1 MRAWLER
8 SFRNRI
14 FLTVLLVAL
23 VPLLLCDVLMTQ
35 VMIFRSEH
43 TLRTDAQEEMALLTT
58 QLDALLHRLRRR
70 HARPGRQHRDAQRPC
85 AAAAVTRARSIS
97 FLNRSTVALREYA
110 DFEVYGEDG
119 DCLYTTANVW
129 PAAQSTGWGILSAAR
144 AADGVVLRAGNSGLA
159 GACPVTARGGAV
171 LGYAVFPHGRRQLR
185 RFFRAPAARR
195 G

>member
-58 QLDALLHRLRRR
+58 QLDA
-70 HARPGRQHRDAQRPC
+70 RPGRQHRDAQRP
-85 AAAAVTRARSIS
+85 A
-97 FLNRSTVALREYA
+97 
-110 DFEVYGEDG
+110 
-119 DCLYTTANVW
+119 
-129 PAAQSTGWGILSAAR
+129 P
-144 AADGVVLRAGNSGLA
+144 
-159 GACPVTARGGAV
+159 
-171 LGYAVFPHGRRQLR
+171 RRQ
-185 RFFRAPAARR
+185 
-195 G
+195 